1 MNLLRRHILTLR
13 PPEADLRLPYGADP
27 LQFGDL
33 RLPAGAGPHPVVVV
47 VHGGYWRAAYD
58 LTHAG
63 HMAAAL
69 TALGM
74 ATWNVEYR
82 RIGNDGGSWP
92 GTFHDVATA
101 TDSLRAL
108 AATHRLDLTRV
119 VALGHSAGGHLA
131 LWLAARHRIPSRDA
145 LFSPRPLTLRGVV
158 ALAPVADLAQAW
170 DLRLSDGV
178 VRELMGGAPQ
188 ERPARYATASPA
200 ALLPLGLPQVLV
212 HGAGDRHV
220 PYVVS
225 RDYQQAALRHG
236 DDATLITPPRADHFA
251 LIDPRSKVWPSV
263 AAAVSRL
270 LSPDTM
276 SPSGP

>member
-1 MNLLRRHILTLR
+1 MNLFRRNILTLR
-13 PPEADLRLPYGADP
+13 PPEADLRLPYGGDP
-27 LQFGDL
+27 LRFGDL

-74 ATWNVEYR
+74 ATWTIEYR
-82 RIGNDGGSWP
+82 RIGNDGGGWP

-101 TDSLRAL
+101 TDSLRTL
-108 AATHRLDLTRV
+108 APLHRLDLARV

-131 LWLAARHRIPSRDA
+131 LWLAARHRIPSGDA

-158 ALAPVADLAQAW
+158 ALAPVADLARAW

-178 VRELMGGAPQ
+178 VRELMGGTPR
-188 ERPARYATASPA
+188 ERPDRYATASPA
-200 ALLPLGLPQVLV
+200 ALLPLGLPQVLI

-220 PYVVS
+220 PYAVS
-225 RDYQQAALRHG
+225 RDYQQAALRRG
-236 DDATLITPPRADHFA
+236 DDAALITPPRADHFA
-251 LIDPRSKVWPSV
+251 LIDPGSEAWPAV

-270 LSPDTM
+270 LSTESTAPAV
-276 SPSGP
+276 P